1 MKKAELESRLASIEQ
16 ELKELKAILDKDP
29 DAYAEELTS
38 KHGRSWSSSDTWPYK
53 VGVAQAT
60 LKYILTGEF

>member
-38 KHGRSWSSSDTWPYK
+38 KHGGNWSNSDTWPYK

>member
-16 ELKELKAILDKDP
+16 ELKELKAILDKEP

-38 KHGRSWSSSDTWPYK
+38 KHGGSWSNSDTWPYK